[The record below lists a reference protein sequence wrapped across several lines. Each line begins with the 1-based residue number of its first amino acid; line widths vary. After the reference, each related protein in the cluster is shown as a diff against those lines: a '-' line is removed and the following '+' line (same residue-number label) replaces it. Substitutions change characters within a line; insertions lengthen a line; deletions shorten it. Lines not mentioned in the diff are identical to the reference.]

1 MEWVAISFSRASSR
15 PGGRFYVS
23 HVSCTAGGSLV
34 AEPPGKPCLNAFS
47 DQVFFPFIDLSFH
60 ICLQASYLEEPFG
73 ASSEF
78 SVSLWVFLGLRW
90 AAGEIFLQPCPGELP
105 TPLVASGL
113 CPKERPRKSG
123 RPTVDAEHDFV
134 QVAPCEQ
141 AAEADRR
148 LSVSRPPNGLRGH
161 AGSKRGS

>member
-1 MEWVAISFSRASSR
+1 MLCIGLTAWAGFIFFLPFHRLILSHLLASQLLGGAIWCQLR
-15 PGGRFYVS
+15 
-23 HVSCTAGGSLV
+23 
-34 AEPPGKPCLNAFS
+34 
-47 DQVFFPFIDLSFH
+47 VFGLT
-60 ICLQASYLEEPFG
+60 LG
-73 ASSEF
+73 
-78 SVSLWVFLGLRW
+78 FLGPQMGSWGDFPPALPW
-90 AAGEIFLQPCPGELP
+90 GAANS
-105 TPLVASGL
+105 PLASGL

-123 RPTVDAEHDFV
+123 RPTVGAEHGFA